1 MNRLAFALLCSA
13 FLAAATAGNAET
25 NAAPLEISAEGLELR
40 IPVPEGFFRIDDLEV
55 DTPVAEAMTA
65 ARMSTD
71 GVDGPGQF
79 DKDDPFW
86 PLHDDSGESNRKSF
100 AMWGAIIAII
110 FAVGSVRDLLKFRKR
125 LLWRYT
131 RFDDFT
137 RNGSTEQPRMP
148 GSKTEIWVESLP
160 REEQEDGAAQPRI
173 DLECSKDGVLMLN
186 GCLSEIHE
194 LFCYE
199 NRNKTANRFDFE
211 KDIGLPMSETDAL
224 RSRIGSAYEEGKDRM
239 TTWRFRFRR
248 EELVAILN
256 SIRKLISPRSSLL
269 WELGIR
275 TGFDPDEFSALAD
288 RIQSALDT
296 KETE

>member
-1 MNRLAFALLCSA
+1 MK
-13 FLAAATAGNAET
+13 NAKGSD
-25 NAAPLEISAEGLELR
+25 ISVEC
-40 IPVPEGFFRIDDLEV
+40 
-55 DTPVAEAMTA
+55 T
-65 ARMSTD
+65 
-71 GVDGPGQF
+71 
-79 DKDDPFW
+79 KD
-86 PLHDDSGESNRKSF
+86 E
-100 AMWGAIIAII
+100 
-110 FAVGSVRDLLKFRKR
+110 
-125 LLWRYT
+125 
-131 RFDDFT
+131 
-137 RNGSTEQPRMP
+137 
-148 GSKTEIWVESLP
+148 
-160 REEQEDGAAQPRI
+160 
-173 DLECSKDGVLMLN
+173 VLMLN